1 MGLLNNLFGKKD
13 EVQEKHTERI
23 TEVNTIYAPL
33 DGQAISLEDF
43 PDEVMRAEVLGKG
56 CGIIPNEECVKA
68 PFEGEIIQVADTK
81 HAVGIKS
88 LDGIELLIHIGV
100 DTVEM
105 NGKGFQTFVKVGD
118 TVSLGQKLIAFSREE
133 IRKAGYI
140 DAVAM
145 IITNS
150 DDYQEVNLE
159 VKGNV
164 TCGNRIMAVK

>member
-1 MGLLNNLFGKKD
+1 MKIFLTAGCSRNFFDNSTKEIFL
-13 EVQEKHTERI
+13 R
-23 TEVNTIYAPL
+23 
-33 DGQAISLEDF
+33 LEFCF
-43 PDEVMRAEVLGKG
+43 PRL
-56 CGIIPNEECVKA
+56 
-68 PFEGEIIQVADTK
+68 
-81 HAVGIKS
+81 KS

-145 IITNS
+145 IITRKFV
-150 DDYQEVNLE
+150 QESHCPSFVDNGFSFLY
-159 VKGNV
+159 GN
-164 TCGNRIMAVK
+164 CIIK